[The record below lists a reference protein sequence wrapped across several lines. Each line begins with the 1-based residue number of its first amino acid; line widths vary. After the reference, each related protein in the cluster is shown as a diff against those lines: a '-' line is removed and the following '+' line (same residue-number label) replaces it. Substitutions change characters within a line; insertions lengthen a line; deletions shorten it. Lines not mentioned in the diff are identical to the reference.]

1 MFRRRKQFG
10 LRRKRYRTPFT
21 GSSYLYAADME
32 YRGRAT
38 TLACGPVAVGEI
50 VVTPIEWRNGNQVIH
65 ESDAAVPMTYPMIA
79 NLLCDQGAP
88 RSLGIAGWATGYV
101 QRIKMDVVSFFRQW
115 CTEFVTRIAPSVLNI
130 IDARGVEDLYALKT
144 VGEGGPRFL
153 TVLNDLKDR
162 LSANIQA
169 YAAGDLIQAARD
181 IWGILNTVTIS
192 GPDESAYVHIPFT
205 YLARSKPPRAVQRR
219 GVWVFAKSQLRHE
232 LSVKA
237 AEKGVKKYGV
247 RMAASVFNEGFAPM
261 DSIGPPVAVGA
272 NLLGH
277 IAPPVAGGA

>member
-38 TLACGPVAVGEI
+38 TLACGPVAVGEVI
-50 VVTPIEWRNGNQVIH
+50 VTPVEWRNGSQLIQETDV
-65 ESDAAVPMTYPMIA
+65 AVPMTYPMIA
-79 NLLCDQGAP
+79 RLLCEQGAP
-88 RSLGIAGWATGYV
+88 RTLGISGWATGYV
-101 QRIKMDVVSFFRQW
+101 QRIKIDAVSYFRQW

-130 IDARGVEDLYALKT
+130 IDARGVENLYALKT

-153 TVLNDLKDR
+153 EVLNDLKDR
-162 LSANIQA
+162 LSDNIQGMSA
-169 YAAGDLIQAARD
+169 QAMIAATRA
-181 IWGILNTVTIS
+181 IWGICNTVTIS
-192 GPDESAYVHIPFT
+192 SSEVTAYVHIPFT

-232 LSVKA
+232 LSAKA

-247 RMAASVFNEGFAPM
+247 RTSESVFDENFAQV
-261 DSIGPPVAVGA
+261 DGSREPVPAGDRFIPIIDA
-272 NLLGH
+272 AL
-277 IAPPVAGGA
+277 APQ

>member
-38 TLACGPVAVGEI
+38 TLACGPVAVGEVI
-50 VVTPIEWRNGNQVIH
+50 VTPVEWRNGSQLIQ
-65 ESDAAVPMTYPMIA
+65 ETASIFILCTYPVAHPDMPSV
-79 NLLCDQGAP
+79 LGAP
-88 RSLGIAGWATGYV
+88 CSQSRRAIIGYV
-101 QRIKMDVVSFFRQW
+101 IGTATSVSYFRQW

-130 IDARGVEDLYALKT
+130 IDARGVENLYALKT

-153 TVLNDLKDR
+153 EVLNDLKDR
-162 LSANIQA
+162 LSDNIQGMSA
-169 YAAGDLIQAARD
+169 QAMIAATRA
-181 IWGILNTVTIS
+181 IWGICNTVTIS
-192 GPDESAYVHIPFT
+192 SSEVTAYVHIPFT

-232 LSVKA
+232 LSAKA

-247 RMAASVFNEGFAPM
+247 RTSESVFDENFAQV
-261 DSIGPPVAVGA
+261 DGSREPVPAGDRFIPIIDA
-272 NLLGH
+272 AL
-277 IAPPVAGGA
+277 APQ

>member
-38 TLACGPVAVGEI
+38 TLACGPVAVGEVI
-50 VVTPIEWRNGNQVIH
+50 VTPVEWRNGSQLIQETDV
-65 ESDAAVPMTYPMIA
+65 AVPMTYPMIA
-79 NLLCDQGAP
+79 RLLCEQGAP
-88 RSLGIAGWATGYV
+88 RTLGISGWATGYV
-101 QRIKMDVVSFFRQW
+101 QRIKIDAVSYFRQW

-130 IDARGVEDLYALKT
+130 VDARGVAELYDLKMINGANFMT
-144 VGEGGPRFL
+144 
-153 TVLNDLKDR
+153 TLNDLKDR
-162 LSANIQA
+162 LSTNIQGMPA
-169 YAAGDLIQAARD
+169 QAMIAATRA
-181 IWGILNTVTIS
+181 IWGICNTVTIS
-192 GPDESAYVHIPFT
+192 SNEETAYVHIPFT

-247 RMAASVFNEGFAPM
+247 RTSESVFDENFAPI
-261 DSIGPPVAVGA
+261 DGAREPVPAGDRFVPILDA
-272 NLLGH
+272 AL
-277 IAPPVAGGA
+277 APQ